1 MMMGTFGGKGS
12 HRGCER
18 FMASRE
24 RKWTNLNK
32 IKSIKKEDEKY
43 ELKSFVISFVCIFL
57 RIERT
62 GEKL

>member
-24 RKWTNLNK
+24 RK
-32 IKSIKKEDEKY
+32 
-43 ELKSFVISFVCIFL
+43 
-57 RIERT
+57 
-62 GEKL
+62 